1 MAASQ
6 AQSLMPVASPQQQQ
20 MRQQTSPAPSQQ
32 QYQLQQANQ
41 VSQLAHLSHMSAQ
54 LQRQNSAGTLQ
65 SYRFVHMYPEV
76 VSNLDFDDIKLK

>member
-6 AQSLMPVASPQQQQ
+6 AQSLMPVASPQ

-32 QYQLQQANQ
+32 QYQLQQASQ

-54 LQRQNSAGTLQ
+54 LQRQNSAGL
-65 SYRFVHMYPEV
+65 
-76 VSNLDFDDIKLK
+76 L